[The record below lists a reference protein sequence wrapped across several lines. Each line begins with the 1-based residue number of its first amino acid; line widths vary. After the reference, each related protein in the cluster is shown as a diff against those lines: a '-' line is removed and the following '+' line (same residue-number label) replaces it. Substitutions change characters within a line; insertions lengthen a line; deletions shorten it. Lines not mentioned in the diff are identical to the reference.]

1 MIFNH
6 PVLPVNPVK
15 NLKRISKMKVHIQA
29 RKKPRIEMLPLI
41 DIVFLLLVFFIYAM
55 LSMAV
60 HKALPVALP
69 QSSTAKID
77 KKQILSITIQASG
90 NIYLDKHKISL
101 DSLNKHLKDIH
112 SKDGIAGVSIFAD
125 KTVSYQDL
133 FRVMDQVR
141 LAGITRISLQ
151 AEVEKQ
157 P

>member
-1 MIFNH
+1 
-6 PVLPVNPVK
+6 
-15 NLKRISKMKVHIQA
+15 MKVHIQA
-29 RKKPRIEMLPLI
+29 RKRPRIEMLPLI

-77 KKQILSITIQASG
+77 KKQILSITIQANG
-90 NIYLDKHKISL
+90 NIYVDKQPISL
-101 DSLNKHLKDIH
+101 DDLRGHLQEIH
-112 SKDGIAGVSIFAD
+112 AGHEIAGVSIFAD
-125 KTVSYQDL
+125 KTVSYQNL
-133 FRVMDQVR
+133 FRVMDQIR

-151 AEVEKQ
+151 AEVEQQ

>member
-1 MIFNH
+1 
-6 PVLPVNPVK
+6 
-15 NLKRISKMKVHIQA
+15 MKVHIQA
-29 RKKPRIEMLPLI
+29 RKRPRIEMLPLI

-77 KKQILSITIQASG
+77 KKQILSITILADG
-90 NIYLDKHKISL
+90 TIYLDKQKIFP
-101 DSLNKHLKDIH
+101 DHLKGRLEEIH
-112 SKDGIAGVSIFAD
+112 AGHGIAGVSIFAD
-125 KTVSYQDL
+125 RTVPYQDL

-141 LAGITRISLQ
+141 LAGITHISLQ
-151 AEVEKQ
+151 AEVEQQ